1 MTPERKKKIESEALE
16 AANRLADWIVNA
28 HGGQDWEV
36 KIDECSEPAA
46 AALGVPHEAFRA
58 LVAKYVEK
66 RRDAGADQK
75 PQIRRRDP

>member
-1 MTPERKKKIESEALE
+1 MTSERKKKIEREALE

-46 AALGVPHEAFRA
+46 AALGVPHAAFRA
-58 LVAKYVEK
+58 LVAKYVVK
-66 RRDAGADQK
+66 RRDGGADQK